1 MNLKGGV
8 GKTVTALNLADCL
21 NRAKKSV
28 LLVDC
33 DGQASLTR
41 FYFPNFDPDIALTVA
56 DVLRGTG
63 EPVWADNVLPINKYT
78 QLLPA
83 FSDLYGLDVAAIRR
97 GNNIGLTTA
106 LRGFRDAVDE
116 DRDTD
121 YMIFDC
127 PPGFTAAS
135 VSALMAAQE
144 VVIPMLVDG
153 FSVWG
158 VTDMMA
164 QINSIRTANPTI
176 RIAGVLITQWHNT
189 EVVRQGEAMLR
200 GLRLPVFRT
209 VIRRTDKIPESTF
222 DRSSIYD
229 YSPRSAASQD
239 YRLWVK
245 EYLGEEAAENGE
257 V

>member
-1 MNLKGGV
+1 M
-8 GKTVTALNLADCL
+8 
-21 NRAKKSV
+21 

-41 FYFPNFDPDIALTVA
+41 FYFPNFDPDTALTVA

-83 FSDLYGLDVAAIRR
+83 SSDLYGLDVAAIRK
-97 GNNIGLTTA
+97 GNNNGLTA
-106 LRGFRDAVDE
+106 LRDFRDAVDE
-116 DRDTD
+116 DREVD

-200 GLRLPVFRT
+200 ELRLPVFRT

-229 YSPRSAASQD
+229 YSPRSAAGID
-239 YRLWVK
+239 YRLWVQ
-245 EYLGEEAAENGE
+245 EYLGEEC
-257 V
+257 

>member
-41 FYFPNFDPDIALTVA
+41 FYFPNFDPDIGLTVA
-56 DVLRGTG
+56 DILRGTG

-83 FSDLYGLDVAAIRR
+83 SSDLYGLDVAAIRK
-97 GNNIGLTTA
+97 GNNNGLTA

-158 VTDMMA
+158 VTDMMV
-164 QINSIRTANPTI
+164 QISSIRTANPTI

-200 GLRLPVFRT
+200 GLQLPVFRT

-229 YSPRSAASQD
+229 YSPRSAAGID
-239 YRLWVK
+239 YRLWVQ
-245 EYLGEEAAENGE
+245 EYLGEEC
-257 V
+257 